1 MIHAVATLMHRPR
14 PADIVLHTLVAAF
27 RSAHGEFRRSG
38 ANDIASGEDVE
49 ALTLALA
56 LVPARTRDGL
66 ADKGRVL
73 RTLMLGD
80 TVECMIEGGVS
91 SELRLLGSYV
101 EDALTLA
108 EGE

>member
-1 MIHAVATLMHRPR
+1 MIHAVATFSPRPR
-14 PADIVLHTLVAAF
+14 PADHVIHLLAAAF
-27 RSAHGEFRRSG
+27 RSAHGEFRASG
-38 ANDIASGEDVE
+38 ANDIAFGEDIE

-56 LVPARTRDGL
+56 LVPSRTQDGL
-66 ADKGRVL
+66 ADKGRAL

-91 SELRLLGSYV
+91 SELRLLGSFV

-108 EGE
+108 GE